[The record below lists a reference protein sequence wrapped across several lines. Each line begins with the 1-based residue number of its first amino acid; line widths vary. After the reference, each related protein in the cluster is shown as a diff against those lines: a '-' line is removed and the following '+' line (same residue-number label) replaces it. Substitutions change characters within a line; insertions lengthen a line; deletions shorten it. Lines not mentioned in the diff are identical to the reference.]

1 MPDSPPP
8 NDLWK
13 VMRDLADKTIDA
25 QQRFWDQV
33 TRPAAPSSKAGAS
46 KANATDQ
53 AQQAVTDY
61 VRSMT
66 KLGLQFGAHV
76 WQRNLN
82 LGSALWGAWT
92 GKEPAASEP
101 SGDDAAGA
109 RKSRGGK

>member
-1 MPDSPPP
+1 
-8 NDLWK
+8 
-13 VMRDLADKTIDA
+13 MRDVADKTIDA

-33 TRPAAPSSKAGAS
+33 TRPAAPSSKASDS

-82 LGSALWGAWT
+82 LGSALWSAWT
-92 GKEPAASEP
+92 GKEPAPSSPAEDDGAS
-101 SGDDAAGA
+101 A
-109 RKSRGGK
+109 RKSRAGK

>member
-1 MPDSPPP
+1 
-8 NDLWK
+8 
-13 VMRDLADKTIDA
+13 MRDLADKTIDA

-33 TRPAAPSSKAGAS
+33 TRPAPSSKGS
-46 KANATDQ
+46 STDQ

-82 LGSALWGAWT
+82 LGSALWGAWAGKET
-92 GKEPAASEP
+92 GKESAPAASSEEE
-101 SGDDAAGA
+101 GA
-109 RKSRGGK
+109 SPRKSRAGK

>member
-1 MPDSPPP
+1 M
-8 NDLWK
+8 K
-13 VMRDLADKTIDA
+13 DLADKTIDA

-33 TRPAAPSSKAGAS
+33 TRPAPSSKKGGS
-46 KANATDQ
+46 GEQ

-82 LGSALWGAWT
+82 LGSALWGAWA
-92 GKEPAASEP
+92 GKEPGKEAASPASSEEE
-101 SGDDAAGA
+101 GA
-109 RKSRGGK
+109 SPRKSRAGK

>member
-1 MPDSPPP
+1 
-8 NDLWK
+8 
-13 VMRDLADKTIDA
+13 MRDLADKTIDA

-33 TRPAAPSSKAGAS
+33 TRPAAPAS
-46 KANATDQ
+46 AKANPTDQ

-82 LGSALWGAWT
+82 LGSALWSAWT
-92 GKEPAASEP
+92 GKEPAPATSSE
-101 SGDDAAGA
+101 DDAANA
-109 RKSRGGK
+109 RKSRAGK